1 MEKRVVT
8 DNFRNL
14 GPKSREWLAE
24 IGITTFEQIEELGSV
39 EVYRRLKAARPRD
52 ITLNMLYGLEA
63 ALMGIRWLDLPTEI
77 KDELRRQ
84 AEED

>member
-1 MEKRVVT
+1 MADEFAK
-8 DNFRNL
+8 L

-24 IGITTFEQIEELGSV
+24 IGITTFEQIEALGSV

-52 ITLNMLYGLEA
+52 VTLNMLYGLEA
-63 ALMGIRWLDLPTEI
+63 ALMGIRWLDLPGEI

-84 AEED
+84 VEGL